1 MYNIMCI
8 PNYYNEGNKMAQ
20 FFNFKE
26 DYFGLTESEI
36 EKNTKL
42 YGLNVYTKDTK
53 RVEKFSYADIFLS
66 PSVLLMFIAGVLCF
80 FGMGVGAGIFTIL
93 IDAAYCA
100 GEIYF
105 RKSADKRLYE
115 LKESTT
121 VKFRVIR
128 NGALKLIEKE
138 YIVPEDT
145 IVVQSGERVP
155 ADAYILEA
163 RDLTCDESVFTG
175 SNKPAAKYTG
185 AISKNELKP
194 TFVYS
199 GTTVLSGI
207 AVCRVSATGVDTKL
221 YQRIGETPER
231 HPYYTGF
238 EKIVR
243 RMVPVCA
250 LVALLITII
259 SILVKFLGGEDMIL
273 SAFRAVSL
281 GLCFIPTGISSIIR
295 YYYTKGSAELIKS
308 GAVVKSLS
316 DIEKLN
322 SLSVLCVEKEGAI
335 SKNRLEVRGIYARSE
350 ELLYKVAALAC
361 GQNTTDPAERALMVK
376 ATFFDEKISNV
387 YTDYKFIENLA
398 DSGDTISG
406 ALWEVG
412 GDNIYCI
419 KGAPE
424 QILPMC
430 KLSGETLLATQKR
443 YQDYYENGCT
453 VLAFACVE
461 ANSGELDKTIGF
473 SYTFVGFAAFSA
485 PLRDSVSTA
494 VKTCKKAGVRVVML
508 TEENPSVAVSTG
520 KMIGISTDKVITG
533 AEIEQ
538 ICEKGAELDSSAN
551 IYAKISPEQKL
562 YIIDRFKKNGEVVAM
577 TGTRPT
583 DAEALNE
590 ANIGITISAHSV
602 GSTCEAADIVMND
615 DNFLAIAQTISCA
628 RQIHRNIKRAVSLVI
643 SGYIGLIVLVI
654 FNLFL
659 SESVILN
666 PPIIALVTMLIL
678 PLLAVGYAGGKADM
692 EYGMPPSEFV
702 AERKLNFRFIG
713 KAALVGAL
721 SGLVAAASYGLNS
734 VNTANGISCA
744 LLTYFCCTAA
754 FAVLGQSDDSPF
766 RTMKNAS
773 TLAKAGVAA
782 SVLVPILLCYIPFV
796 NTSFGLF
803 QINFLALMVSFLTG
817 IFPAMVYYFIK
828 RFIKIR

>member
-1 MYNIMCI
+1 
-8 PNYYNEGNKMAQ
+8 MAQ

-26 DYFGLTESEI
+26 DYFGLTENEI

-42 YGLNVYTKDTK
+42 YGLNIYTKSTK

-80 FGMGVGAGIFTIL
+80 FGMGIGAGIFTIL

-105 RKSADKRLYE
+105 RKSADKRLAE
-115 LKESTT
+115 LKESTM

-155 ADAYILEA
+155 ADAFIMEA
-163 RDLTCDESVFTG
+163 RDLTVDESVFTG
-175 SNKPAAKYTG
+175 SNKPVAKFTG

-207 AVCRVSATGVDTKL
+207 AICRVSATGVDTKL
-221 YQRIGETPER
+221 YQRVGEAPER

-243 RMVPVCA
+243 GIVPVCA
-250 LVALLITII
+250 LVALLLTAV

-308 GAVVKSLS
+308 GAVVKSLG

-387 YTDYKFIENLA
+387 YTENKFIENLA

-412 GDNIYCI
+412 GDRIYCI

-430 KLSGETLLATQKR
+430 KLSGDMLLATQKR

-453 VLAFACVE
+453 VMAFACVE
-461 ANSGELDKTIGF
+461 AGSGELDKTIGF

-538 ICEKGAELDSSAN
+538 IGKNGAELDCSAN
-551 IYAKISPEQKL
+551 IYANISPEQKL

-583 DAEALNE
+583 DAETLDE
-590 ANIGITISAHSV
+590 ANIGITISGHCA

-615 DNFLAIAQTISCA
+615 DNFLSIAQTISCA

-643 SGYIGLIVLVI
+643 SGYIGMIVLVI

-659 SESVILN
+659 TESVILN

-713 KAALVGAL
+713 KSALVGAL

-734 VNTANGISCA
+734 VNMSNGISCA

-782 SVLVPILLCYIPFV
+782 SVLAPILLCYIPFV

-803 QINFLALMVSFLTG
+803 PINFLALMVSFLTG
-817 IFPAMVYYFIK
+817 IFPAIVYYFIK

>member
-1 MYNIMCI
+1 
-8 PNYYNEGNKMAQ
+8 MAQ
-20 FFNFKE
+20 LFNFKE
-26 DYFGLTESEI
+26 DYFGLTDDEI
-36 EKNTKL
+36 ETNTKL
-42 YGLNVYTKDTK
+42 YGLNTYTRETK
-53 RVEKFSYADIFLS
+53 RTEKFSYTDIFLS
-66 PSVLLMFIAGVLCF
+66 PSVLLMLIAGVLCF

-105 RKSADKRLYE
+105 RKSADKRLAE

-121 VKFRVIR
+121 IKYRVIR
-128 NGALKLIEKE
+128 NGAPKLIEKE

-155 ADAYILEA
+155 ADAFIMES

-175 SNKPAAKYTG
+175 SSKPVAKYTD
-185 AISKNELKP
+185 AISKNDLKP
-194 TFVYS
+194 NFVYS
-199 GTTVLSGI
+199 GTTVLTGTAI
-207 AVCRVSATGVDTKL
+207 CRVSATGIDTKL
-221 YQRIGETPER
+221 YQRVGEAPER
-231 HPYYTGF
+231 HPYFTGF

-243 RMVPVCA
+243 RSVPFCA
-250 LVALLITII
+250 LVAILITII
-259 SILVKFLGGEDMIL
+259 SIVVKTVGGENVIL
-273 SAFRAVSL
+273 SAFGAVSL

-295 YYYTKGSAELIKS
+295 YYYTKGSAELIKN

-316 DIEKLN
+316 DIEQLN
-322 SLSVLCVEKEGAI
+322 SLSVLCIEKEGAI

-387 YTDYKFIENLA
+387 YTENRFIENLS

-412 GDNIYCI
+412 GDRIYCI

-430 KLSGETLLATQKR
+430 KLSGDVLLATQKR
-443 YQDYYENGCT
+443 YQDYYENGCS
-453 VLAFACVE
+453 VIAFACVE
-461 ANSGELDKTIGF
+461 AGSGELDKTVGF

-533 AEIEQ
+533 ADIEKIRQ
-538 ICEKGAELDSSAN
+538 KDAELDCNAN

-583 DAEALNE
+583 DAEALDE

-643 SGYIGLIVLVI
+643 SGYIGMIVLVI
-654 FNLFL
+654 FNLFI
-659 SESVILN
+659 SDSVILN

-713 KAALVGAL
+713 KSALIGAL
-721 SGLVAAASYGLNS
+721 SGLVAVASYVLNS
-734 VNTANGISCA
+734 VNTSNGVSCA

-773 TLAKAGVAA
+773 LFAKIGIAA
-782 SVLVPILLCYIPFV
+782 AVIAPILLCYIPFV
-796 NTSFGLF
+796 NESFGLYT
-803 QINFLALMVSFLTG
+803 INFLALMVSFLTG
-817 IFPAMVYYFIK
+817 IFPAIVYYFIN

>member
-1 MYNIMCI
+1 
-8 PNYYNEGNKMAQ
+8 MAQ

-26 DYFGLTESEI
+26 DYFGLTDNEI

-42 YGLNVYTKDTK
+42 YGLNVGSKETK
-53 RVEKFSYADIFLS
+53 RAERFSYAEIFLS
-66 PSVLLMFIAGVLCF
+66 PSVLLMFIAGILSF
-80 FGMGVGAGIFTIL
+80 FGMGIGAGIFTIL

-105 RKSADKRLYE
+105 RKSADKRLDE

-128 NGALKLIEKE
+128 NGTLKMIEKQF
-138 YIVPEDT
+138 IVPEDT
-145 IVVQSGERVP
+145 IVVQAGERVP
-155 ADAYILEA
+155 ADAFIMEA

-175 SNKPAAKYTG
+175 SNKPVAKYTG
-185 AISKNELKP
+185 AISKNDLKP

-199 GTTVLSGI
+199 GTTVLSGVAI
-207 AVCRVSATGVDTKL
+207 CRVSATGVDTKL
-221 YQRIGETPER
+221 YQRVGENPER
-231 HPYYTGF
+231 HSYYTGF

-243 RMVPVCA
+243 RAVPFCA
-250 LVALLITII
+250 LVAILLTLI
-259 SILVKFLGGEDMIL
+259 SILVKFLGGEDML
-273 SAFRAVSL
+273 LCAFSAVSL

-295 YYYTKGSAELIKS
+295 YYYTKGSAELIKN

-316 DIEKLN
+316 DIEQLN

-361 GQNTTDPAERALMVK
+361 GQNTTDPAERALLVK
-376 ATFFDEKISNV
+376 ATFFDEKISDVFTEN
-387 YTDYKFIENLA
+387 KFIENLA

-412 GDNIYCI
+412 GDRIYCI
-419 KGAPE
+419 KGTPE

-430 KLSGETLLATQKR
+430 KLSGDILLATQKR
-443 YQDYYENGCT
+443 YQDYYENGCS
-453 VLAFACVE
+453 VIAFACVE
-461 ANSGELDKTIGF
+461 AGSGELDKTIGF

-494 VKTCKKAGVRVVML
+494 VNTCKKAGVRVVML
-508 TEENPSVAVSTG
+508 TEENPSVAISTG

-533 AEIEQ
+533 TEIEQ
-538 ICEKGAELDSSAN
+538 IRGKKADLDCSAN
-551 IYAKISPEQKL
+551 IYAKITPEQKL

-583 DAEALNE
+583 DAEALDE
-590 ANIGITISAHSV
+590 ANIGITIAAHSV

-628 RQIHRNIKRAVSLVI
+628 RQIHRNIKRAVSMLI
-643 SGYIGLIVLVI
+643 SGYIGMITLVI
-654 FNLFL
+654 FNLFI

-666 PPIIALVTMLIL
+666 PPIIALATMVIL
-678 PLLAVGYAGGKADM
+678 PLLAVGYTEGKADM

-713 KAALVGAL
+713 KSALVGAL

-734 VNTANGISCA
+734 VNTSNGISCA

-754 FAVLGQSDDSPF
+754 FALLGQSDDMPF
-766 RTMKNAS
+766 RTFKNAGIIAKIGIAAAV
-773 TLAKAGVAA
+773 LA
-782 SVLVPILLCYIPFV
+782 PILLCYIPFV
-796 NTSFGLF
+796 NSSFGLYP
-803 QINFLALMVSFLTG
+803 INFLALIVSLLTG
-817 IFPAMVYYFIK
+817 IFPAIVYYFVR

>member
-1 MYNIMCI
+1 
-8 PNYYNEGNKMAQ
+8 MAQ
-20 FFNFKE
+20 LFNFKE
-26 DYFGLTESEI
+26 DYFGLTDDEI
-36 EKNTKL
+36 EINTKL
-42 YGLNVYTKDTK
+42 YGLNTYTRDTK
-53 RVEKFSYADIFLS
+53 RTEKFSYLDIILS
-66 PSVLLMFIAGVLCF
+66 PSVLLMLIAGVLCF

-105 RKSADKRLYE
+105 RKSADKRLAE

-121 VKFRVIR
+121 IKYRVIR
-128 NGALKLIEKE
+128 NGAPKLIEKE

-145 IVVQSGERVP
+145 IVVQAGERVP
-155 ADAYILEA
+155 ADAFIMEA

-175 SNKPAAKYTG
+175 SSKPVAKYTD
-185 AISKNELKP
+185 AISKNDLKP
-194 TFVYS
+194 NFVYS
-199 GTTVLSGI
+199 GTTVLTGI
-207 AVCRVSATGVDTKL
+207 AICRVSATGIDTKL
-221 YQRIGETPER
+221 YQHVGETPER

-243 RMVPVCA
+243 RIVPACA
-250 LVALLITII
+250 IIALLITIV
-259 SILVKFLGGEDMIL
+259 SIVVKTVGGENVIL
-273 SAFRAVSL
+273 SAFGAVSL

-295 YYYTKGSAELIKS
+295 YYYTKGSAELIKN

-316 DIEKLN
+316 DIEQLN

-387 YTDYKFIENLA
+387 YTENKFIENLA
-398 DSGDTISG
+398 DNGDTISG

-412 GDNIYCI
+412 GDRIYCI

-430 KLSGETLLATQKR
+430 KLSGDVLLATQKR
-443 YQDYYENGCT
+443 YQDYYESGCS
-453 VLAFACVE
+453 VIAFACVE
-461 ANSGELDKTIGF
+461 ADSGELDKTVGF

-520 KMIGISTDKVITG
+520 KMIGISSENVITG

-538 ICEKGAELDSSAN
+538 IRQKGAELDCNAN

-583 DAEALNE
+583 DAEALDE

-643 SGYIGLIVLVI
+643 SGYIGMIVLVI
-654 FNLFL
+654 FNLFI

-702 AERKLNFRFIG
+702 AERKLNFYFIG
-713 KAALVGAL
+713 KSALVGAL
-721 SGLVAAASYGLNS
+721 SGLVAVASYALNS
-734 VNTANGISCA
+734 VNTSNGVSCA
-744 LLTYFCCTAA
+744 LLTYFWCTAA

-766 RTMKNAS
+766 RTMKNSS
-773 TLAKAGVAA
+773 TLAKIGIAA
-782 SVLVPILLCYIPFV
+782 AVLAPILLCYIPFV
-796 NTSFGLF
+796 NASFGLF
-803 QINFLALMVSFLTG
+803 PINFLALMVSFLTG
-817 IFPAMVYYFIK
+817 ILPAIVYYFIN